1 MRLGARVFATQL
13 RKKKKQKTVTNFTL
27 KVNKVKDER
36 CRIKSVH
43 LLSLTH
49 THTHHTRS
57 KKREEEMY

>member
-13 RKKKKQKTVTNFTL
+13 RKKKQKTVTNFTL
-27 KVNKVKDER
+27 KVNKEKDER
-36 CRIKSVH
+36 CQIQSVH
-43 LLSLTH
+43 LLSLTP